1 MITCNYNKHIHREK
15 HKKIIDLGVM
25 YINKF
30 TFLTLFQKNNEYFV
44 QKSKSFK
51 LVFFF
56 EAQGKVKVKAA
67 LMAFWGPLQHE
78 SS

>member
-1 MITCNYNKHIHREK
+1 
-15 HKKIIDLGVM
+15 M

-67 LMAFWGPLQHE
+67 LMAFWRPLQQE